1 MLYIYYCIILEG
13 TFVSL
18 SSTDSEFFGIVNGNK
33 Q

>member
-1 MLYIYYCIILEG
+1 MPYIYDIILEG